1 MTAALVLRG
10 AAGAQ
15 QLTFTP
21 YHADGI
27 YDVGERVGWHVAVA
41 PGQTAGGRTY
51 TYTLKRDGLAV
62 IGRGTLDPSSG
73 RATIEASLDRPGMLL
88 VEVRPPAGTWKC
100 RRR

>member
-41 PGQTAGGRTY
+41 PGQTAGGGPTP
-51 TYTLKRDGLAV
+51 T
-62 IGRGTLDPSSG
+62 PSSETAA
-73 RATIEASLDRPGMLL
+73 R
-88 VEVRPPAGTWKC
+88 
-100 RRR
+100 